1 MKSDQRL
8 EHNLLLS
15 LVKLVIQ
22 PRRRQQD
29 CSASEGKSTHK
40 LKGQLREPKGQLQGS
55 AWEQKKTNPNFQS
68 QLADSETAAHVT
80 ADPLANLKADCE
92 SIKADCDS
100 QLGLKESANS
110 KTAALVTADP
120 LATLKAGFKSL
131 IAGFKSQL
139 DSQQMK
145 ADFESQL

>member
-1 MKSDQRL
+1 MTTEKM
-8 EHNLLLS
+8 N
-15 LVKLVIQ
+15 
-22 PRRRQQD
+22 
-29 CSASEGKSTHK
+29 AY
-40 LKGQLREPKGQLQGS
+40 
-55 AWEQKKTNPNFQS
+55 FQS
-68 QLADSETAAHVT
+68 QLHSETAALVM
-80 ADPLANLKADCE
+80 ADRLANLNDDCE

-139 DSQQMK
+139 DSHQMK

>member
-1 MKSDQRL
+1 M
-8 EHNLLLS
+8 
-15 LVKLVIQ
+15 
-22 PRRRQQD
+22 
-29 CSASEGKSTHK
+29 
-40 LKGQLREPKGQLQGS
+40 
-55 AWEQKKTNPNFQS
+55 NPNCRS
-68 QLADSETAAHVT
+68 QLADSETAAHGT
-80 ADPLANLKADCE
+80 AVPLANLKADCE

-100 QLGLKESANS
+100 KLGLKESANS

>member
-1 MKSDQRL
+1 M
-8 EHNLLLS
+8 
-15 LVKLVIQ
+15 
-22 PRRRQQD
+22 
-29 CSASEGKSTHK
+29 
-40 LKGQLREPKGQLQGS
+40 
-55 AWEQKKTNPNFQS
+55 NPNFQS

-92 SIKADCDS
+92 SIKADCNS